1 MLCKE
6 GEDMKKKIFSIFLVL
21 FILLNFIY
29 VPIKSFATNIDTE
42 SIFNSDTYNP
52 SSKTTIDN
60 RN

>member
-1 MLCKE
+1 
-6 GEDMKKKIFSIFLVL
+6 MKKKIFSIFLVL